1 MSDFTVGASGDY
13 TSLTDADGNVILYK
27 NIETLVVGGSSYVGV
42 YAGLGTNGSTF
53 NTSGMYYDPAGG
65 DGANFSGSF
74 EAYMTLQVLN
84 FGNNIISSAY
94 FDPTNNE
101 TYLYSYGE
109 GNGSHLA
116 VGSLSSLGYSSDD
129 DLTVYGTEFNDLIAG
144 GSSPLS
150 MPGESADSSDLTV
163 YGYGGFD
170 VIDMSARTGAD
181 KVDAGSGDD
190 IVYVSYADYADY
202 ALLDGGAGTDTLF
215 FTSTNSAITYTLNTS
230 PTTNFET
237 VYASSGDDSLTGD
250 TGDNRLVGYMGSD
263 ILTGGAG
270 NDELYGH
277 FPGVGNPPRYEN
289 VVDSNDTLYG
299 GAGDDALYGG
309 AGDDIL
315 DGGTGRDVLSGEGSA
330 SGDGSTYSDEP
341 QELWGGPA
349 GSDTFVTRAGDG
361 STDLAQADVIT
372 DFGDGSDQIGLDG
385 ISFNELTIE
394 QGTGVYVSD
403 TLVSITSSAEYLF
416 VIQNTTASNI
426 TYLDMVS
433 TSTDSLTLSGT
444 SGDEVL
450 LGSSGGDS
458 ILSGAG
464 TDILIGYSGDDTITI
479 DGSGSKTVDGGPG
492 TDSLTISYGSIASMG
507 DFTVG
512 ASGDYT
518 SLTDADGNVILYK
531 NIETLVVG
539 GSSYVGVYAGLG
551 TNGSTFNTSGMY
563 YDPAGG
569 DGANFSGSFE
579 AYMTL
584 QVLNFG
590 NNIISSA
597 YFDPTNNET
606 YLYSYGE
613 GNGSHLA
620 VGSLSSLGYSSDDDL
635 TVYGTEFND
644 LIAGGSSPL
653 SMPGE
658 SADSSDLTV
667 YGYGGFDVI
676 DMSARTGADKV
687 DAGSG
692 DDIVYVSYADYAD
705 YALLDGG
712 AGTDT
717 LFFTSTNSAITYTL
731 NTSPTTNFETVYAS
745 SGDDSLTGDTGD
757 NRLVGY
763 MGSDILTGG
772 AGNDELYGHFPG
784 VGNPPRYENVV
795 DSNDTLYGG
804 AGDDALYGGAGDD
817 ILDGGTGRDVLSGEG
832 SASGD
837 GSTYSDEPQ
846 ELWGGP
852 AGSDTFVTRAGDGST
867 DLAQAD
873 VITDFGDGSDQIG
886 LDGISFN
893 ELTIEQ
899 GTGVYVSDT
908 LVSITSSAEYLFV
921 IQNTTASNITY
932 LDMVS
937 TSTDSLT
944 LSGTSG
950 DEVLLGSSGGD
961 SILSGA
967 GTDILIGYSGD
978 DTITIDG
985 SGSKTVDGGPGTDS
999 LTISYG
1005 SIASMGDF
1013 TVGASGDY
1021 TSLTDA
1027 DGNVILYKNIETLV
1041 VGGSSYVGVYA
1052 GLGTNGST
1060 FNTSG
1065 MYYDPAG
1072 GDGANFS
1079 GSFEAYM
1086 TLQVLNFGNNIISSA
1101 YFDPTNNET
1110 YLYSYGEGNGSHLA
1124 VGSLSSLGYSSDDDL
1139 TVYGTEFNDLIAGGS
1154 SPLSMPGESADSSD
1168 LTVYG
1173 YGGFDVID
1181 MSARTGADKV
1191 DAGSG
1196 DDIVYVSYADYADYA
1211 LLDGGAGTDTLFF
1224 TSTNSAITYTLN
1236 TSPTTNF
1243 ETVYAS
1249 SGDDSLTGDTG
1260 DNRLV
1265 GYMGSD
1271 ILTGGAGND
1280 ELYGHFPGVGNPPRY
1295 ENVVDSNDT
1304 LYGGAGD
1311 DALYGG
1317 AGDDIL
1323 DGGTGRDVLSG
1334 EGSASGDGSTYSD
1347 EPQELWGGP
1356 AGSDTFV
1363 TRAGDGSTDLAQA
1376 DVITD
1381 FGDGSDQIGLDGI
1394 NYNEL
1399 TIAQG
1404 TGDNANDT
1412 IVSYGAEYL
1421 FIIKNVSVSNITDL
1435 DFTPV

>member
-1 MSDFTVGASGDY
+1 M
-13 TSLTDADGNVILYK
+13 
-27 NIETLVVGGSSYVGV
+27 
-42 YAGLGTNGSTF
+42 
-53 NTSGMYYDPAGG
+53 
-65 DGANFSGSF
+65 
-74 EAYMTLQVLN
+74 
-84 FGNNIISSAY
+84 
-94 FDPTNNE
+94 
-101 TYLYSYGE
+101 
-109 GNGSHLA
+109 
-116 VGSLSSLGYSSDD
+116 
-129 DLTVYGTEFNDLIAG
+129 
-144 GSSPLS
+144 
-150 MPGESADSSDLTV
+150 
-163 YGYGGFD
+163 
-170 VIDMSARTGAD
+170 
-181 KVDAGSGDD
+181 
-190 IVYVSYADYADY
+190 
-202 ALLDGGAGTDTLF
+202 
-215 FTSTNSAITYTLNTS
+215 
-230 PTTNFET
+230 
-237 VYASSGDDSLTGD
+237 
-250 TGDNRLVGYMGSD
+250 
-263 ILTGGAG
+263 
-270 NDELYGH
+270 
-277 FPGVGNPPRYEN
+277 
-289 VVDSNDTLYG
+289 
-299 GAGDDALYGG
+299 
-309 AGDDIL
+309 
-315 DGGTGRDVLSGEGSA
+315 
-330 SGDGSTYSDEP
+330 
-341 QELWGGPA
+341 
-349 GSDTFVTRAGDG
+349 
-361 STDLAQADVIT
+361 AQ
-372 DFGDGSDQIGLDG
+372 S
-385 ISFNELTIE
+385 
-394 QGTGVYVSD
+394 
-403 TLVSITSSAEYLF
+403 
-416 VIQNTTASNI
+416 
-426 TYLDMVS
+426 
-433 TSTDSLTLSGT
+433 
-444 SGDEVL
+444 
-450 LGSSGGDS
+450 
-458 ILSGAG
+458 
-464 TDILIGYSGDDTITI
+464 
-479 DGSGSKTVDGGPG
+479 
-492 TDSLTISYGSIASMG
+492 ASMG

-745 SGDDSLTGDTGD
+745 SGDDSLTGDAGD

-921 IQNTTASNITY
+921 IQNTTASDITY

-1005 SIASMGDF
+1005 SIS
-1013 TVGASGDY
+1013 
-1021 TSLTDA
+1021 
-1027 DGNVILYKNIETLV
+1027 
-1041 VGGSSYVGVYA
+1041 
-1052 GLGTNGST
+1052 
-1060 FNTSG
+1060 
-1065 MYYDPAG
+1065 
-1072 GDGANFS
+1072 
-1079 GSFEAYM
+1079 
-1086 TLQVLNFGNNIISSA
+1086 
-1101 YFDPTNNET
+1101 
-1110 YLYSYGEGNGSHLA
+1110 
-1124 VGSLSSLGYSSDDDL
+1124 
-1139 TVYGTEFNDLIAGGS
+1139 
-1154 SPLSMPGESADSSD
+1154 
-1168 LTVYG
+1168 
-1173 YGGFDVID
+1173 
-1181 MSARTGADKV
+1181 
-1191 DAGSG
+1191 
-1196 DDIVYVSYADYADYA
+1196 
-1211 LLDGGAGTDTLFF
+1211 
-1224 TSTNSAITYTLN
+1224 
-1236 TSPTTNF
+1236 
-1243 ETVYAS
+1243 
-1249 SGDDSLTGDTG
+1249 
-1260 DNRLV
+1260 
-1265 GYMGSD
+1265 
-1271 ILTGGAGND
+1271 
-1280 ELYGHFPGVGNPPRY
+1280 
-1295 ENVVDSNDT
+1295 
-1304 LYGGAGD
+1304 
-1311 DALYGG
+1311 
-1317 AGDDIL
+1317 
-1323 DGGTGRDVLSG
+1323 
-1334 EGSASGDGSTYSD
+1334 
-1347 EPQELWGGP
+1347 
-1356 AGSDTFV
+1356 
-1363 TRAGDGSTDLAQA
+1363 
-1376 DVITD
+1376 
-1381 FGDGSDQIGLDGI
+1381 
-1394 NYNEL
+1394 
-1399 TIAQG
+1399 
-1404 TGDNANDT
+1404 
-1412 IVSYGAEYL
+1412 
-1421 FIIKNVSVSNITDL
+1421 
-1435 DFTPV
+1435 